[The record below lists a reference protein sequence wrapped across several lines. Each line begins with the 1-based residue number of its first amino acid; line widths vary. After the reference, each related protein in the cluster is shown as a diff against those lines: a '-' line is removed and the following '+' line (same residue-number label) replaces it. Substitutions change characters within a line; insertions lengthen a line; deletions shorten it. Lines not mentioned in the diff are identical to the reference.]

1 MIDQINI
8 FKSQDIIMGT
18 QFTSKDKNKIL
29 KSIRKKY
36 KKVSK
41 TPDGLFKYPTG
52 RAGLEALQ
60 YDNELIRNLPEFCGV
75 GNPFSLG
82 PINEGE
88 KVLDIGCGAGI
99 DTMVAVMMTGPSGKA
114 VGIDAISEMLE
125 KARVNLSMTELKNIS
140 FHEASAENLP
150 FPNREF
156 DVVISNGVLNLVPN
170 KPKALAEVLRVLKP
184 EGRLMIAD
192 QILIGELP
200 KEKKQIL
207 KSWSQ

>member
-1 MIDQINI
+1 VAA
-8 FKSQDIIMGT
+8 S
-18 QFTSKDKNKIL
+18 
-29 KSIRKKY
+29 
-36 KKVSK
+36 
-41 TPDGLFKYPTG
+41 
-52 RAGLEALQ
+52 
-60 YDNELIRNLPEFCGV
+60 FCGV